1 MNDAL
6 ECYNASSPTQMNLVF
21 FQDALSHAVRI
32 SRILRQPRGNALLIG
47 VGGSGKQSLTRIAA
61 FIAGMPCLSIEINR
75 GYGIKEFRE
84 DIKKFMMKSGI
95 DGKDTVF
102 LFTDSQIIDEA
113 FLEDLNNILNTG
125 EISNLFAIDETDK
138 IVLDMIPI
146 CKSIGIPETRENCLS
161 YFTSRVRD
169 KLHIV
174 LCMSP
179 VGDALRIRCRQFP
192 SLINCTTIDWFHTW
206 PESALTSVAEKF
218 LEELELPSQE
228 VRTSIITMC
237 GYVHGSIE
245 EASRRFFTEL
255 KRRVYTTPKSYLDHI
270 SLYVSMYKSLQ
281 YEVDKKCERMKVG
294 VRKLIEANDVVD
306 GLRSELVKLEP
317 ILTSKAIE
325 TELLL
330 SQVAKDTA
338 EANITALKVQNE
350 ESIVGKQAAETAAV
364 AADAQS
370 DLDRALPALESAV
383 RALKGL
389 TKADITEV
397 KSFTNPPNAVRNV
410 IFFCI
415 IYFTSSII
423 YCLIFIVIKL

>member
-6 ECYNASSPTQMNLVF
+6 ESYNSTFPTQMNLVF
-21 FQDALSHAVRI
+21 FQDALSHAIRVA
-32 SRILRQPRGNALLIG
+32 RILRQPRGNAMLIG

-61 FIAGMPCLSIEINR
+61 FIAGMPCLSIEICR

-84 DIKKFMMKSGI
+84 DIKKMMIKSGI

-102 LFTDSQIIDEA
+102 LFADSQIIDEA

-125 EISNLFAIDETDK
+125 EISNLFALDEMDQ
-138 IVLDMIPI
+138 IVLDMISV
-146 CKSIGIPETRENCLS
+146 CKAADVPETRDNCLRH
-161 YFTSRVRD
+161 FISRVRD

-192 SLINCTTIDWFHTW
+192 SLINCTTIDWFHSW
-206 PESALTSVAEKF
+206 PESALTSVAERF
-218 LEELELPSQE
+218 LGELELPSQD

-245 EASRRFFTEL
+245 ETSKRYFTEL
-255 KRRVYTTPKSYLDHI
+255 KRKIYTTPKSYLDHI
-270 SLYVSMYKSLQ
+270 SLYITMYKSLL
-281 YEVDKKCERMKVG
+281 YEVDKKSERMKVG
-294 VRKLIEANDVVD
+294 VRKLIETNEIVDHLRND
-306 GLRSELVKLEP
+306 LVKLEP

-325 TELLL
+325 TEELL

-338 EANITALKVQNE
+338 EANITALKVQTE
-350 ESIVGKQAAETAAV
+350 ESIVGKQAAETSAV
-364 AADAQS
+364 AADAQN

-397 KSFTNPPNAVRNV
+397 KSFTNPPNAVR
-410 IFFCI
+410 ILFLF
-415 IYFTSSII
+415 YF
-423 YCLIFIVIKL
+423 YFYFY

>member
-6 ECYNASSPTQMNLVF
+6 ESYNTSSPTQMNLVF

-32 SRILRQPRGNALLIG
+32 SRILRQPRGNAMLIG

-84 DIKKFMMKSGI
+84 DIKKFMIKSGI

-125 EISNLFAIDETDK
+125 EISNLFAFEETDK

-146 CKSIGIPETRENCLS
+146 CKCIGIPETRENCLS

-228 VRTSIITMC
+228 VRTSIIAMC

-255 KRRVYTTPKSYLDHI
+255 KRRVYTTPKSYLDHL
-270 SLYVSMYKSLQ
+270 SLYISMYKSLQ

-294 VRKLIEANDVVD
+294 VRKLIETNDVVD

-325 TELLL
+325 TESLL

-338 EANITALKVQNE
+338 EANLTALKVQNE

-364 AADAQS
+364 AADAQN

-397 KSFTNPPNAVRNV
+397 KSFTNPPNAVRN
-410 IFFCI
+410 IMFC
-415 IYFTSSII
+415 
-423 YCLIFIVIKL
+423 L